1 MQNGTSLYHDR
12 QKKNDFKTSKMEF
25 QMSWQRLERNTFS
38 MELSTLQRTN
48 AVRHKNSFFMLLS
61 GNNG

>member
-1 MQNGTSLYHDR
+1 
-12 QKKNDFKTSKMEF
+12 MEF